1 MHDAAVAAEVAAVA
15 AGRHNVNG
23 IFIHKSQGEQKTFS
37 RTGKRV
43 ASRRKTAVEIHKHGR
58 DNHLNSHTRNF

>member
-1 MHDAAVAAEVAAVA
+1 MNDAAVAAVVAAVA
-15 AGRHNVNG
+15 AWGHNVDG
-23 IFIHKSQGEQKTFS
+23 ILIHKSQGEQKSMSTS
-37 RTGKRV
+37 GKRV